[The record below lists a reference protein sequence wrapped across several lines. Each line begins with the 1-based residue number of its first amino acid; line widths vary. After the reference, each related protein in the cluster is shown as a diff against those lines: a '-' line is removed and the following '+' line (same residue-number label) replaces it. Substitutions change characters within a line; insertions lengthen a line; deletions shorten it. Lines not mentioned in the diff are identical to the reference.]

1 MLIIRDVR
9 LFVRLFGRLLLC
21 SSESEF
27 LGCNCNKHDYLHIR
41 GILRRDHFRIINCN
55 LQVQTNH
62 FHKEIIN

>member
-1 MLIIRDVR
+1 MLIIRGVR

-41 GILRRDHFRIINCN
+41 GIRIAKGSFS
-55 LQVQTNH
+55 NH
-62 FHKEIIN
+62 KL